1 MSNYLP
7 SLVLNPGDPIFIGA
21 VFGFLLSVP
30 VALFLAYWI
39 SDVKKKIA
47 VVSGAFVGSFVGLVA
62 VLSWVDTLVFS
73 TPLPKADGVSTFFS
87 TILLCSVLGLVGG
100 MLTDLVVARRMAH
113 DYRREV

>member
-7 SLVLNPGDPIFIGA
+7 SLIINPGDPIFIGA
-21 VFGFLLSVP
+21 IFGFLLAVP

-39 SDVKKKIA
+39 SDVKNKVA
-47 VVSGAFVGSFVGLVA
+47 VILGAFVGSFLGLLG
-62 VLSWVDTLVFS
+62 VLGWVDTLIFS

-87 TILLCSVLGLVGG
+87 TILLCSVLGLVGA
-100 MLTDLVVARRMAH
+100 MLTDLFIERRTTH